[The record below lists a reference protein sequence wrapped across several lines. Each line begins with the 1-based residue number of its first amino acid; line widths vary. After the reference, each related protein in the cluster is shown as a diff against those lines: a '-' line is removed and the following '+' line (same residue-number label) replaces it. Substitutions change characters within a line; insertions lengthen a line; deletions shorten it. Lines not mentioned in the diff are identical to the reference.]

1 MASVPG
7 GFECA
12 ILAGGEGSRLRAE
25 KALLPLGDRFLAET
39 LIDNLRP
46 LFPRITLVVRSEHS
60 PLKGLL
66 GEGVRLVTDVLERRG
81 PLGGIHAALYH
92 CAAPSCFIIGCDMPF
107 PSLPLVERML
117 ALAAG
122 RPAVVPRRGEY
133 IEPLFAVYARS
144 LEGPAR
150 DFLESGG
157 MKIHEF
163 LDTLDVLYLEREE
176 IAELD
181 PRGLSF
187 FNINTPED
195 LARARE
201 IDARF
206 VDEKQGPGIE

>member
-1 MASVPG
+1 MAGAPG

-25 KALLPLGDRFLAET
+25 KALLPLGDRYLAET

-46 LFPRITLVVRSEHS
+46 LFPGMMLVARSEHS
-60 PLKGLL
+60 PLRALQV
-66 GEGVRLVTDVLERRG
+66 EGVRLVTDVLPRKG
-81 PLGGIHAALYH
+81 PLGGIHSALH
-92 CAAPSCFIIGCDMPF
+92 HSASPGCFVIGCDMPF

-117 ALAAG
+117 GIAG
-122 RPAVVPRRGEY
+122 GRSAVVPRRGEF
-133 IEPLFAVYARS
+133 IEPLFAVYS
-144 LEGPAR
+144 KELEGPAR
-150 DFLESGG
+150 DFLEAGG

-163 LDTLDVLYLEREE
+163 LDTVDVLYLEEAE
-176 IAELD
+176 IDELD

-201 IDARF
+201 INARF
-206 VDEKQGPGIE
+206 VDENRGLA